1 MTEKVT
7 PLREND
13 EAWIAD
19 IRARIN
25 ALIESGEVNAAQIS
39 REANVNS
46 STLSQFRARK
56 YAGRNEL
63 IAERLL
69 TWMETYQRRKEARRQ
84 IAEGPGFVLTRT
96 AGQVLDTLTYAHMAG
111 DIVLIYGG
119 AGTGKT
125 EALREYTRNN
135 AGVCLSTM
143 TPAHATV
150 ATSLREIGKCIGVQP
165 RRDNAALFDAIC
177 QGLADQRG
185 LLIIDEAQHL
195 GTKALDQIRSIHD
208 RVGCG
213 IALVGNEQVYGRMT
227 GGTRAEYLDRLY
239 SRIGMRTR
247 LGRVLEADAR
257 AIASA
262 WGIEDQTAQRLLT
275 GIARKPGGLRGLAKT
290 LVLAGMMAGKEAP
303 VEPKHIR
310 AAWKRLAGEVAA

>member
-1 MTEKVT
+1 MTETVT
-7 PLREND
+7 PLEEPWVGEVRE
-13 EAWIAD
+13 
-19 IRARIN
+19 RIN
-25 ALIESGEVNAAQIS
+25 HLIDSGEVSAAQIS
-39 REANVNS
+39 RESSVNS
-46 STLSQFRARK
+46 STLSQFRAGK
-56 YAGRNEL
+56 YPGRNPL
-63 IAERLL
+63 IAERLR
-69 TWMETYQRRKEARRQ
+69 TWMETHQRRKEARKA

-96 AGQVLDTLTYAHMAG
+96 AEQVLDTLTYAHMAG

-125 EALREYTRNN
+125 EALREYARSN

-247 LGRVLEADAR
+247 LGRVREADAR
-257 AIASA
+257 AIAAA
-262 WGIEDQTAQRLLT
+262 WGIEDSTAQRLLT
-275 GIARKPGGLRGLAKT
+275 GIARKPGGLRGLSKT
-290 LVLAGMMAGKEAP
+290 LVLASMMAGGGNP